1 MKPGQTIEF
10 LRDNE
15 NPLHSRNT
23 RTVAAAVSC
32 GCKPAEKAYSYTV
45 EETKNGLQ
53 RTVTWIMDGDAK
65 AVFEPAFEREE
76 LTFSEV
82 AKRFADRDWCEA
94 NANHP
99 IAYLRAFSDNLAQ
112 LTAFVKEHKP
122 SVLIRRGNRVA
133 TIAADATE
141 ETRARILA
149 ML

>member
-1 MKPGQTIEF
+1 MRPGQTIEF

-15 NPLHSRNT
+15 NPLQSRNT
-23 RTVAAAVSC
+23 RTVAAAISC

-45 EETKNGLQ
+45 EETRNGLQ
-53 RTVTWIMDGDAK
+53 RTVTWVMDGDAK

-82 AKRFADRDWCEA
+82 AKRFADKAWCEA

-112 LTAFVKEHKP
+112 LTAFVKDHKP

-133 TIAADATE
+133 TIAADASDE
-141 ETRARILA
+141 MKAKILA